1 MHEFPNQTQK
11 QETESPK
18 EDPTPTAE
26 KEPRFPSLEE
36 IRLQIERLSGQENPE
51 TLRTL
56 EDENGIYLHEV
67 VTVDEKGDAAIV
79 SYRRAGIYQETK
91 TTTTL
96 IDVAYFLG
104 SIDDGICVGG
114 KTLSHYDKDSGE
126 WTDTK

>member
-1 MHEFPNQTQK
+1 MHEFPSQTQK
-11 QETESPK
+11 QEADSI
-18 EDPTPTAE
+18 PTAE
-26 KEPRFPSLEE
+26 QETHFPSLEE

-51 TLRTL
+51 ALRTL
-56 EDENGIYLHEV
+56 EDENGVYLHEV